1 MDFVSNVHS
10 SSNNSSRPYRL
21 TLKTLK
27 SQNIYIYELHAHR
40 INTFYIINKK
50 KVKAKYDTKIFNELW
65 NEVLIMYDDICTI
78 SVKRKT

>member
-10 SSNNSSRPYRL
+10 SSYNSSRLYRL

-50 KVKAKYDTKIFNELW
+50 KSKRSMIQKYSMSYGMK
-65 NEVLIMYDDICTI
+65 
-78 SVKRKT
+78 S

>member
-10 SSNNSSRPYRL
+10 SSNNSSRPHRL

-27 SQNIYIYELHAHR
+27 SQKYIYELHAHR

-50 KVKAKYDTKIFNELW
+50 KSKRSMIQKYSMSHGIK
-65 NEVLIMYDDICTI
+65 
-78 SVKRKT
+78 S

>member
-10 SSNNSSRPYRL
+10 SSNNSSRPHRL

-27 SQNIYIYELHAHR
+27 SQKYIYELHAHR

-65 NEVLIMYDDICTI
+65 NEVLIVYDDICTI
-78 SVKRKT
+78 SVKRNT

>member
-10 SSNNSSRPYRL
+10 SSNNSSRPHRL

-27 SQNIYIYELHAHR
+27 SQKYIYELHAHR

-50 KVKAKYDTKIFNELW
+50 KVKAKYDTKIFNESW
-65 NEVLIMYDDICTI
+65 NKVLIMNNDICTI
-78 SVKRKT
+78 SVKRNT

>member
-10 SSNNSSRPYRL
+10 SSNNSSRLYRL

-40 INTFYIINKK
+40 INTFYIINKNK
-50 KVKAKYDTKIFNELW
+50 SKRSMIQKYSMSHGIK
-65 NEVLIMYDDICTI
+65 
-78 SVKRKT
+78 S

>member
-27 SQNIYIYELHAHR
+27 SQKYIYELHAHR

-50 KVKAKYDTKIFNELW
+50 KSKRSMIQKYSMSYGMK
-65 NEVLIMYDDICTI
+65 
-78 SVKRKT
+78 S